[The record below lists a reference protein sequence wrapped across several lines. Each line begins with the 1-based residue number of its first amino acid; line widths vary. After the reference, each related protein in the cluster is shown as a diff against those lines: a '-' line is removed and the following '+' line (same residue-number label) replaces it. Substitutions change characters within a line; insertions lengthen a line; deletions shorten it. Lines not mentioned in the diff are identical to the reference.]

1 MKNLGLVVFGASTLT
16 GCVLGGAACGY
27 GLDILFDTDPWLT
40 MISMLTGGVVGFL
53 LMMKIF
59 STIRDS

>member
-16 GCVLGGAACGY
+16 GCVIAGFLCGY
-27 GLDILFDTDPWLT
+27 GLDIFFDTDPWLT
-40 MISMLTGGVVGFL
+40 VTSMLTGGVVGFL
-53 LMMKIF
+53 LMMQIF